1 MRWGTHFGGTVMA
14 VKQSLLSST
23 ALAIFV
29 AGAAFS
35 TAWAQDTAPPADGD
49 KEEEKVEKVTV
60 TGSRLKKDEFS
71 STSPVQIIDPKTAEK
86 KGDIDTAQTIQSA
99 PIAAGSAQVTSAI
112 SSAFVT
118 NGGPGTSTVSLRGLG
133 AERTLVLLNGRRV
146 GPAGVRGAVGAVDL
160 NVIPQSM
167 ISSVEVLKDGAS
179 SIYGSDA
186 VAGVVNIIT
195 KRGGDDGLT
204 LNSFLS
210 QPFESGGEEYRLSG
224 SGGVTTPDEKGYIQL
239 GVDYYKR
246 NELKRGDR
254 EYLNC
259 PEEYIFDTSGARND
273 INDARTGRP
282 TCRDTLW
289 GHVWVYDYTYLY
301 TANPSN
307 LVAPNGNPIRRFQF
321 NYAGDNLGTHIP
333 TLTALTGPT
342 GGDPALITVP
352 AGWFPVGYNA
362 PSFGVENAMH
372 PFISDST
379 VIPETTR
386 YTAYLDGAY
395 KFADEAELYVEGLL
409 NRRKTYQNGYRQFWQ
424 FGFSENFD
432 TAGFGDP
439 FATGFSGSMLISPTA
454 ITDHSDTSQQVD
466 YARGVIGMRGDVGSL
481 GDVLFRNLSY
491 DVHIQYSR
499 SSAEYSSDQILDD
512 AVDSQDF
519 RTGSCVGTFTP
530 ISNRP
535 CIDINW
541 VDPELL
547 RGNIPQSVRNF
558 LFAEETGHTDYTQ
571 KTYEGVVTGDFAEIW
586 AGTIGFALGA
596 TVRTDEINDTP
607 GDITLANN
615 AWGNTGAGITK
626 GKSETAEVFGEL
638 DIPLLKDAVVAKSL
652 TLSLAGRHTQV
663 STIDG
668 NGDETYKI
676 GANWAVNDWLRFR
689 GSYGTSFR
697 APHLFELFLADQ
709 TSFIAQRNIDPC
721 IQWQAN
727 LLAGNISAQTA
738 ANCAADGVPPA
749 FNGGAI
755 TATVITGGGL
765 GVLDPETSVAKSVS
779 VILTPNEFLPDNWR
793 ASLAVDYYEI
803 EVNGEITQLGAANIL
818 GGCYSSNLPFP
829 NDPLCSLFTR
839 NNDIGV
845 LVDPNAVATVR
856 DSFLNINSQV
866 NRGIDVTVR
875 LGHDLPGDLG
885 SLSLLAQMGWQLQD
899 TVALFAGVE
908 QSVNGESGEP
918 KWVGDFNLSWE
929 GSDGWS
935 AFYGLDVIGSTSDVE
950 DFVDA
955 NGGPCVASATRERTY
970 CPKLTAPTT
979 FYHSISATKEIED
992 WQLTL
997 GVANLLDEAPPRV
1010 STANVGQIT
1019 TVGQAPFTSNYDF
1032 VGRRGFLSVTKRF

>member
-1 MRWGTHFGGTVMA
+1 MA

-35 TAWAQDTAPPADGD
+35 TVAWAQDTGADPSASE
-49 KEEEKVEKVTV
+49 KEDEKVEKVTV
-60 TGSRLKKDEFS
+60 TGSRLKKDEFT

-86 KGDIDTAQTIQSA
+86 KGDIDTAATIQSA
-99 PIAAGSAQVTSAI
+99 PIAAGSAQTTSAI

-118 NGGPGTSTVSLRGLG
+118 NGGPGTSTISLRGLG
-133 AERTLVLLNGRRV
+133 AERTLVLLNGRRA
-146 GPAGVRGAVGAVDL
+146 GPAGVRGAVGAFDL

-167 ISSVEVLKDGAS
+167 ISSVQVLKDGAS
-179 SIYGSDA
+179 SVYGSDA

-195 KRGGDDGLT
+195 KRGGDDGIE
-204 LNSFLS
+204 LNSFIS

-224 SGGVTTPDEKGYIQL
+224 SGGVTTDDGNGYLQL
-239 GVDYYKR
+239 GLDYYHR

-259 PEEYIFDTSGARND
+259 PEEYIFDAAGQRND
-273 INDARTGRP
+273 VVDARTGRP

-289 GHVWVYDYTYLY
+289 GHVWVYDYMYLY
-301 TANPSN
+301 AVPSN

-321 NYAGDNLGTHIP
+321 NYTGDNLGTHIP
-333 TLTALTGPT
+333 TLQALTGVAVAPQV
-342 GGDPALITVP
+342 TVP
-352 AGWFPVGYNA
+352 AGWFPVGYDA
-362 PSFGVENAMH
+362 PSYGVENAMH

-395 KFADEAELYVEGLL
+395 KFDEKAELYFEGML
-409 NRRKTYQNGYRQFWQ
+409 NRRETYQNGYRQFWQ

-432 TAGFGDP
+432 GGGFGDP
-439 FATGFSGSMLISPTA
+439 FATGFGGAMLISPTA

-466 YARGVIGMRGDVGSL
+466 YARGVVGMRGDVGSL
-481 GDVLFRNLSY
+481 GDVLFKNLSY
-491 DVHIQYSR
+491 DVHIQYSK
-499 SSAEYSSDQILDD
+499 SSAEYTADQILDD

-519 RTGSCVGTFTP
+519 RTTSCVGSFTP

-541 VDPELL
+541 VDPNFLA
-547 RGNIPQSVRNF
+547 GNIPQAARDF
-558 LFAEETGHTDYTQ
+558 LFATETGHTDYTQ
-571 KTYEGVVTGDFAEIW
+571 KTFEGVVSGDLADNW
-586 AGTIGFALGA
+586 AGPMAFAIGGAL
-596 TVRTDEINDTP
+596 RTDEINDTP
-607 GDITLANN
+607 GEITLANN

-626 GKSETAEVFGEL
+626 GKSETAEVFGEI

-652 TLSLAGRHTQV
+652 NLSLAGRHTQV

-721 IQWQAN
+721 IQWAAN
-727 LLAGNISAQTA
+727 LLAGNISQQTA
-738 ANCAADGVPPA
+738 DNCAADGVPPA

-765 GVLDPETSVAKSVS
+765 GVLEPETSVSKSLS
-779 VILTPNEFLPDNWR
+779 VILTPNEFLPENWR

-845 LVDPNAVATVR
+845 AVDPNAVATVR
-856 DSFLNINSQV
+856 DSFINVNSQV
-866 NRGIDVTVR
+866 NRGIDVTAR

-885 SLSLLAQMGWQLQD
+885 SLTLLAQMGWQFED
-899 TVALFAGVE
+899 TVALFAGNEV
-908 QSVNGESGEP
+908 SVNGESGEP

-935 AFYGLDVIGSTSDVE
+935 AFYGLDVIGSTSDVA

-955 NGGPCVASATRERTY
+955 NGSTCVFSATRERTY
-970 CPKLTAPTT
+970 CPDLTAPTT

-992 WQLTL
+992 WSLTV
-997 GVANLLDEAPPRV
+997 GVANLTDEAPPRV

-1032 VGRRGFLSVTKRF
+1032 TGRRGFLSVTKRF